1 MKMEAAKDKTPAEMT
16 IAASSE
22 WALNPVELEERLL
35 RD

>member
-1 MKMEAAKDKTPAEMT
+1 MKMQAKTDETPAEMT
-16 IAASSE
+16 IASSE